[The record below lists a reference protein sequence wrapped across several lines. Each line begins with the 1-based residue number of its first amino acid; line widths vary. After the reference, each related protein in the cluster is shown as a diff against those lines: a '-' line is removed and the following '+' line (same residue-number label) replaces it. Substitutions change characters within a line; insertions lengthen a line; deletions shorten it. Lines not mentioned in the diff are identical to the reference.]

1 MCILRVLPEK
11 TSERIGQERA
21 GTEWTVVKSKIR
33 LCIRNHSYGRFLH
46 GGILMGIALPIP
58 AHRAKSHDFAC
69 WWPAAADH
77 SRSADACREKIKFLI
92 LERRPHAKNEEKS
105 EIYRKD
111 KSNLRTST
119 ETVHELLHR
128 QAEDAGMTLSEFAAQ
143 MLMKG
148 RVNTSYVF
156 YVHPDEIEAITREF
170 AAIGNNLNQIAAF
183 FNSGGLP
190 SHVMRE
196 NINHAISCIFE
207 MREQVAE
214 MAGKN
219 YGNLKAHRK

>member
-1 MCILRVLPEK
+1 MPRTK
-11 TSERIGQERA
+11 RK
-21 GTEWTVVKSKIR
+21 VKSIVKTKVI
-33 LCIRNHSYGRFLH
+33 
-46 GGILMGIALPIP
+46 
-58 AHRAKSHDFAC
+58 
-69 WWPAAADH
+69 
-77 SRSADACREKIKFLI
+77 SARV
-92 LERRPHAKNEEKS
+92 
-105 EIYRKD
+105 
-111 KSNLRTST
+111 T
-119 ETVHELLHR
+119 ETVHELLHQ

-183 FNSGGLP
+183 FNSGGIQ
-190 SHVMRE
+190 SHAMHE
-196 NINHAISCIFE
+196 NINHAIACIFE

-219 YGNLKAHRK
+219 YGNLKAYRK

>member
-1 MCILRVLPEK
+1 
-11 TSERIGQERA
+11 
-21 GTEWTVVKSKIR
+21 
-33 LCIRNHSYGRFLH
+33 
-46 GGILMGIALPIP
+46 
-58 AHRAKSHDFAC
+58 
-69 WWPAAADH
+69 
-77 SRSADACREKIKFLI
+77 
-92 LERRPHAKNEEKS
+92 
-105 EIYRKD
+105 
-111 KSNLRTST
+111 
-119 ETVHELLHR
+119 
-128 QAEDAGMTLSEFAAQ
+128 MTLSEFAAQ

-183 FNSGGLP
+183 INSGGIQ
-190 SHVMRE
+190 SCAMHE

-219 YGNLKAHRK
+219 YGNLKAYRK